1 MVSKL
6 EIAALG
12 AYFRA
17 NQDLRAMLGI
27 GKVGS
32 GAIPSNEI
40 EMLMKTTA
48 PEPKVSA
55 QMLFDLNGMFGQSAN
70 DQEFIGSSRNLG
82 P

>member
-27 GKVGS
+27 GEVGS
-32 GAIPSNEI
+32 GAIPSNQI

-55 QMLFDLNGMFGQSAN
+55 
-70 DQEFIGSSRNLG
+70 
-82 P
+82 

>member
-55 QMLFDLNGMFGQSAN
+55 
-70 DQEFIGSSRNLG
+70 
-82 P
+82 